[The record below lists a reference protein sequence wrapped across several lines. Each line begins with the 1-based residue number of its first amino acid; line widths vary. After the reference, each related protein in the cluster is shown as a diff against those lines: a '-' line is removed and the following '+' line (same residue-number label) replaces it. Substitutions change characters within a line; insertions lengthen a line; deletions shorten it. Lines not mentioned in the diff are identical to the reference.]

1 MIALDPTV
9 AGSFVWNFEFGSLG
23 FIWDLVFGVW
33 DFHFFTKHVIFLR
46 SANYV
51 LK

>member
-9 AGSFVWNFEFGSLG
+9 AGSFAWNFEFGSLG

-33 DFHFFTKHVIFLR
+33 CLVFSFFH
-46 SANYV
+46 
-51 LK
+51 